1 MKKKGLII
9 STVVMVV
16 VLIAS
21 LTTATYAWFS
31 AQAQATVDDLSITTT
46 AAKGLQIAMT
56 NNKNKVDNIVSG
68 DLSFA
73 NNKWEGTTGWGTSLG
88 FGNIEVKEIEHAITY
103 LKVGDKIKEFD
114 GFVKAQGNALD
125 ATISYYNISKVDA
138 LKAGDSVVG
147 LLEKDATADK
157 YNYTTDVKAQNK
169 ADATNTLKDYYK
181 AAVEKKPVVGSI
193 STYYIV
199 QYKAETTITE
209 QTQGYYQPTGYD
221 KDTQPTGYRKVAA
234 NQVGTYY
241 SLTMAVMNM
250 KDVSQIGFN
259 IEVVPSGTS
268 NLATPEINVS
278 QPGMAAA
285 SRIDVRVAEQAAG
298 GTAATEKGKA
308 QLAPFSAFKLTTTST
323 MDSGTNFNGG
333 VGYTEADGAKNG
345 SGKYTCILSG
355 DKTSVAANTVYYV
368 DMVIWVEGTDR
379 ECDNSTTGSSMKFL
393 INFAYAEGENEIVWN
408 WANGNGDNAT
418 VVTLTNA

>member
-56 NNKNKVDNIVSG
+56 NKKNKVDDIVSG

-103 LKVGDKIKEFD
+103 LKIGDKIKEFD

-125 ATISYYNISKVDA
+125 ATISYYNISKVDS

-147 LLEKDATADK
+147 LLEKDANTDK

-169 ADATNTLKDYYK
+169 ADETNTLKDYFK
-181 AAVEKKPVVGSI
+181 ATVVKKPEATQI
-193 STYYIV
+193 NTYYTV

-209 QTQGYYQPTGYD
+209 ETQGYYQPTGYD
-221 KDTQPTGYRKVAA
+221 KDTLPTGYRKVAA
-234 NQVGTYY
+234 NQAGTYY
-241 SLTMAVMNM
+241 SLSMAVMNM
-250 KDVSQIGFN
+250 KNVAKIGFN
-259 IEVVPSGTS
+259 IEVVPGGTS
-268 NLATPEINVS
+268 NLATPAIS
-278 QPGMAAA
+278 ATQPGMAAA
-285 SRIDVRVAEQAAG
+285 SRIDIRVAEQPANG
-298 GTAATEKGKA
+298 NVTEKGKA
-308 QLAPFSAFKLTTTST
+308 QLAPFSAYKLTTTST
-323 MDSGTNFNGG
+323 MDSGTNFAGG
-333 VGYTEADGAKNG
+333 VGYKPATDGALNG
-345 SGKYTCILSG
+345 SGKYIYVLSG
-355 DKTSVAANTVYYV
+355 EQTNVVANTVYYV

-393 INFAYAEGENEIVWN
+393 INFAYAEGDGEIAWN
-408 WANGNGDNAT
+408 WENGNGDNAT